1 MCVHMSAVHLQEPIS
16 DLSDATVVQQFRKK
30 FLDVFHLHCRRKKAF
45 VFHYIFPPTPSL
57 FLRFLKLSQHART
70 RVTLSLG
77 ADFSYKLPEQL
88 GVQATLLFYQLPPG
102 PDPSAVP
109 GLSWFPLSAP
119 PTALY
124 MDINRGLSESEP
136 CLE

>member
-1 MCVHMSAVHLQEPIS
+1 MLYTSRSPSLIYQMPQLFSNSTRNFWMFFTFIVEG
-16 DLSDATVVQQFRKK
+16 
-30 FLDVFHLHCRRKKAF
+30 KKAF

-109 GLSWFPLSAP
+109 GLSWFLLSAP
-119 PTALY
+119 HTVLY